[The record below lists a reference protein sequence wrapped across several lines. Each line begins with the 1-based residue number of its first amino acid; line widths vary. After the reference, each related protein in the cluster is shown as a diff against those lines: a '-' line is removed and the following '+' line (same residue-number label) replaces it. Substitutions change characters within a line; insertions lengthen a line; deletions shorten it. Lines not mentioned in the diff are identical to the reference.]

1 MWAFFKRITFAGL
14 FAIVPLALTFY
25 IIKIIIVFLDQLTAP
40 IMARIN
46 FEIPGFGLILTLLI
60 IFALGIFVTN
70 VLGRRLFSWGERL
83 ISSIPLVKNI
93 YNTLKQITNAFS
105 GATQTENYQRVI
117 YIQYPRKELWTISFV
132 TGESVDGSGEEYY
145 HVFVPTT
152 PNPTS
157 GVFII
162 IPKKDAIEA
171 DLTCRGRIK
180 GSNLRRVAGARTKS
194 AGHVGIL
201 RQLCPCFFN

>member
-40 IMARIN
+40 IMEKIKL
-46 FEIPGFGLILTLLI
+46 EIPGFGLILTLLI
-60 IFALGIFVTN
+60 IFSLGIFVTN
-70 VLGRRLFSWGERL
+70 VLGRRLFSWTERL
-83 ISSIPLVKNI
+83 ISSIPLVKTI

-132 TGESVDGSGEEYY
+132 TGESVDGSGKEYY

-171 DLTCRGRIK
+171 DLTVEEGLKAVIS
-180 GSNLRRVAGARTKS
+180 GGLLAPEQSPLDN
-194 AGHVGIL
+194 
-201 RQLCPCFFN
+201 

>member
-1 MWAFFKRITFAGL
+1 MWVFFKRITIAGL
-14 FAIVPLALTFY
+14 FAIVPIALTFY

-40 IMARIN
+40 IMARVN
-46 FEIPGFGLILTLLI
+46 LEIPGFGLILTLLI

-83 ISSIPLVKNI
+83 ISSIPLVNNI
-93 YNTLKQITNAFS
+93 YNTIKQITNAFS

-117 YIQYPRKELWTISFV
+117 YIQYPRQGLWTICFV
-132 TGESVDGSGEEYY
+132 TGGSIDGSGKEEYY

-171 DLTCRGRIK
+171 DLTVEEGLKAVIS
-180 GSNLRRVAGARTKS
+180 GGLLAPEKS
-194 AGHVGIL
+194 PL
-201 RQLCPCFFN
+201 DT

>member
-40 IMARIN
+40 ILEKIKL
-46 FEIPGFGLILTLLI
+46 EIPGFGLILTLLI
-60 IFALGIFVTN
+60 IFSLGIFVTN
-70 VLGRRLFSWGERL
+70 VLGRRLFSWTERL
-83 ISSIPLVKNI
+83 ISSIPLVKTI

-105 GATQTENYQRVI
+105 GATQTENYKRVI

-132 TGESVDGSGEEYY
+132 TGESVDGSGKEYY
-145 HVFVPTT
+145 HIFVPTT

-171 DLTCRGRIK
+171 DLSVEEGLKAVISGGLLAPEQSPLDT
-180 GSNLRRVAGARTKS
+180 
-194 AGHVGIL
+194 
-201 RQLCPCFFN
+201 

>member
-117 YIQYPRKELWTISFV
+117 YIQYPRKELWTICFV

-171 DLTCRGRIK
+171 DLTVEEGLKAVIS
-180 GSNLRRVAGARTKS
+180 GGLLAPEKS
-194 AGHVGIL
+194 PL
-201 RQLCPCFFN
+201 DT

>member
-46 FEIPGFGLILTLLI
+46 LEIPGFGLILTLLI

-132 TGESVDGSGEEYY
+132 TGESVDGSGKEYY

-171 DLTCRGRIK
+171 DLTVEEGLKAVISGGLLAPK
-180 GSNLRRVAGARTKS
+180 ISPLDT
-194 AGHVGIL
+194 
-201 RQLCPCFFN
+201 

>member
-46 FEIPGFGLILTLLI
+46 LEIPGFGLILTLLI

-105 GATQTENYQRVI
+105 GATKTENYQRVI

-132 TGESVDGSGEEYY
+132 TGDSVDKSGEEYY

-171 DLTCRGRIK
+171 DLTVEEGLKAVISGGLLAPK
-180 GSNLRRVAGARTKS
+180 ISPLDK
-194 AGHVGIL
+194 
-201 RQLCPCFFN
+201 

>member
-25 IIKIIIVFLDQLTAP
+25 IIKTIIVFLDQLTAP

-46 FEIPGFGLILTLLI
+46 LEIPGFGLILTLLI
-60 IFALGIFVTN
+60 IFALGVFVTN

-132 TGESVDGSGEEYY
+132 TGDSVDKSGEEYY

-162 IPKKDAIEA
+162 VPKKDAIEA
-171 DLTCRGRIK
+171 DLTVEEGLKAVISGGLLAPK
-180 GSNLRRVAGARTKS
+180 QSPLGT
-194 AGHVGIL
+194 
-201 RQLCPCFFN
+201 

>member
-1 MWAFFKRITFAGL
+1 MA
-14 FAIVPLALTFY
+14 
-25 IIKIIIVFLDQLTAP
+25 KINL
-40 IMARIN
+40 
-46 FEIPGFGLILTLLI
+46 EIPGFGLILTLLI
-60 IFALGIFVTN
+60 IFALGVFVTN

-105 GATQTENYQRVI
+105 GATKTENYQRVI

-132 TGESVDGSGEEYY
+132 TGESVDGSGKEYY
-145 HVFVPTT
+145 HIFVPTT

-162 IPKKDAIEA
+162 IPKEDAIEA
-171 DLTCRGRIK
+171 DLTVEEGLKAVIS
-180 GSNLRRVAGARTKS
+180 GGLLAPEQSPLDN
-194 AGHVGIL
+194 
-201 RQLCPCFFN
+201 

>member
-46 FEIPGFGLILTLLI
+46 LEIPGFGLILTLLI

-105 GATQTENYQRVI
+105 GATQTENYQRVL
-117 YIQYPRKELWTISFV
+117 YIQYPRKELWTICFV
-132 TGESVDGSGEEYY
+132 TGESVDGSGKEYY

-171 DLTCRGRIK
+171 DLTVEEGLKAVIS
-180 GSNLRRVAGARTKS
+180 GGLLAPEQSPLDT
-194 AGHVGIL
+194 
-201 RQLCPCFFN
+201 

>member
-1 MWAFFKRITFAGL
+1 MWAFFKRITLAGL

-46 FEIPGFGLILTLLI
+46 LEIPGFGLILTLLI

-132 TGESVDGSGEEYY
+132 TSESVDGSGEEYY

-171 DLTCRGRIK
+171 DLTVEEGLKAVIS
-180 GSNLRRVAGARTKS
+180 GGLLAPEQSPLDN
-194 AGHVGIL
+194 
-201 RQLCPCFFN
+201 

>member
-46 FEIPGFGLILTLLI
+46 LEIPGFGLILTLLI

-105 GATQTENYQRVI
+105 GATQTENYQRVL
-117 YIQYPRKELWTISFV
+117 YIQYPRKELWTICFV
-132 TGESVDGSGEEYY
+132 TGESVDGSGKEYY

-171 DLTCRGRIK
+171 DLTVEEGLKAVIS
-180 GSNLRRVAGARTKS
+180 GGLLAPEISPLDT
-194 AGHVGIL
+194 
-201 RQLCPCFFN
+201 

>member
-132 TGESVDGSGEEYY
+132 TSESVDGSGEEYY

-162 IPKKDAIEA
+162 VPKKDAIEA
-171 DLTCRGRIK
+171 DLTVEEGLKAVISGGLLAPK
-180 GSNLRRVAGARTKS
+180 ISPLDT
-194 AGHVGIL
+194 
-201 RQLCPCFFN
+201 

>member
-46 FEIPGFGLILTLLI
+46 LEIPGFGLILTLLI

-132 TGESVDGSGEEYY
+132 TSESVDGSGEEYY

-171 DLTCRGRIK
+171 DLSVEEGLKAVISGGLLAPEQSPLDT
-180 GSNLRRVAGARTKS
+180 
-194 AGHVGIL
+194 
-201 RQLCPCFFN
+201 

>member
-1 MWAFFKRITFAGL
+1 MWAFFKRITLAGL

-46 FEIPGFGLILTLLI
+46 LEIPGFGLILTLLI

-132 TGESVDGSGEEYY
+132 TSESVDGSGEEYY

-162 IPKKDAIEA
+162 VPKKDAIEA
-171 DLTCRGRIK
+171 DLTIEEGLKAVISGGLLAPK
-180 GSNLRRVAGARTKS
+180 QSPLDT
-194 AGHVGIL
+194 
-201 RQLCPCFFN
+201 

>member
-1 MWAFFKRITFAGL
+1 M
-14 FAIVPLALTFY
+14 
-25 IIKIIIVFLDQLTAP
+25 
-40 IMARIN
+40 
-46 FEIPGFGLILTLLI
+46 
-60 IFALGIFVTN
+60 TN

-83 ISSIPLVKNI
+83 ISSIPLVNNI

-117 YIQYPRKELWTISFV
+117 YIQYPRKKLWTISFV
-132 TGESVDGSGEEYY
+132 TGESVDGSSEEYY

-171 DLTCRGRIK
+171 DLTVEEGLKAVIS
-180 GSNLRRVAGARTKS
+180 GGLLAPEQSPLDT
-194 AGHVGIL
+194 
-201 RQLCPCFFN
+201 

>member
-40 IMARIN
+40 ILEKIKL
-46 FEIPGFGLILTLLI
+46 EIPGFGLILTLLI
-60 IFALGIFVTN
+60 IFSLGIFVTN
-70 VLGRRLFSWGERL
+70 VLGRRLFSWTERL
-83 ISSIPLVKNI
+83 ISSIPLVKTI

-132 TGESVDGSGEEYY
+132 TGESVDGSGKEYY

-162 IPKKDAIEA
+162 IPKKDAIDA
-171 DLTCRGRIK
+171 DLTVEEGLKAVIS
-180 GSNLRRVAGARTKS
+180 GGLLAPEQSPLDN
-194 AGHVGIL
+194 
-201 RQLCPCFFN
+201 

>member
-40 IMARIN
+40 ILEKIKL
-46 FEIPGFGLILTLLI
+46 EIPGFGLILTLLI
-60 IFALGIFVTN
+60 IFSLGIFVTN
-70 VLGRRLFSWGERL
+70 VLGRRLFSWTERL
-83 ISSIPLVKNI
+83 ISSIPLVKTI

-132 TGESVDGSGEEYY
+132 TGESVDGSGKEYY
-145 HVFVPTT
+145 HIFVPTT

-162 IPKKDAIEA
+162 IPKKDAIDA
-171 DLTCRGRIK
+171 DLTVEEGLKAVIS
-180 GSNLRRVAGARTKS
+180 GGLLAPEQSPLDN
-194 AGHVGIL
+194 
-201 RQLCPCFFN
+201 

>member
-40 IMARIN
+40 IMEKIKL
-46 FEIPGFGLILTLLI
+46 EIPGFGLILTLLI

-132 TGESVDGSGEEYY
+132 TGESVDGSGKEYY

-171 DLTCRGRIK
+171 DLTVEEGLKAVIS
-180 GSNLRRVAGARTKS
+180 GGLLAPEQSPLDT
-194 AGHVGIL
+194 
-201 RQLCPCFFN
+201 

>member
-40 IMARIN
+40 ILEKIKL
-46 FEIPGFGLILTLLI
+46 EIPGFGLILTLLI
-60 IFALGIFVTN
+60 IFSLGIFVTN
-70 VLGRRLFSWGERL
+70 VLGRRLFSWTERL
-83 ISSIPLVKNI
+83 ISSIPLVKTI

-132 TGESVDGSGEEYY
+132 TGESVDGSGKEYY
-145 HVFVPTT
+145 HIFVPTT

-171 DLTCRGRIK
+171 DLTVEEGLKAVIS
-180 GSNLRRVAGARTKS
+180 GGLLAPEQSPLDN
-194 AGHVGIL
+194 
-201 RQLCPCFFN
+201 

>member
-46 FEIPGFGLILTLLI
+46 LEIPGFGLILTLLI

-132 TGESVDGSGEEYY
+132 TGESVDGSGKEYY

-171 DLTCRGRIK
+171 DLTVEEGLKAVIS
-180 GSNLRRVAGARTKS
+180 GGLLAPEQSPLDN
-194 AGHVGIL
+194 
-201 RQLCPCFFN
+201 

>member
-40 IMARIN
+40 IMERIN
-46 FEIPGFGLILTLLI
+46 LEIPGFGLILTLLI
-60 IFALGIFVTN
+60 IFALGVFVTN

-132 TGESVDGSGEEYY
+132 TGDSVDKSGEEYY

-171 DLTCRGRIK
+171 DLTVEEGLKAVISGGLLAPK
-180 GSNLRRVAGARTKS
+180 QSPLGT
-194 AGHVGIL
+194 
-201 RQLCPCFFN
+201 

>member
-1 MWAFFKRITFAGL
+1 MWAFFKRITLAGL

-105 GATQTENYQRVI
+105 GATQTENYQRVL
-117 YIQYPRKELWTISFV
+117 YIQYPRKELWTICFV

-171 DLTCRGRIK
+171 DLSVEEGLKAVISGGLLAPEQSPLDT
-180 GSNLRRVAGARTKS
+180 
-194 AGHVGIL
+194 
-201 RQLCPCFFN
+201 

>member
-40 IMARIN
+40 ILEKIKL
-46 FEIPGFGLILTLLI
+46 EIPGFGLILTLLI
-60 IFALGIFVTN
+60 IFSLGIFVTN
-70 VLGRRLFSWGERL
+70 VLGRRLFSWTERL
-83 ISSIPLVKNI
+83 ISSIPLVNNI

-132 TGESVDGSGEEYY
+132 TGESVDGSGKEYY
-145 HVFVPTT
+145 HIFVPTT

-162 IPKKDAIEA
+162 VPKKDAIEA
-171 DLTCRGRIK
+171 DLTVEEGLKAVISGGLLAPK
-180 GSNLRRVAGARTKS
+180 QSP
-194 AGHVGIL
+194 VGT
-201 RQLCPCFFN
+201 

>member
-1 MWAFFKRITFAGL
+1 MWAFFKRITLAGL

-40 IMARIN
+40 IMERIN
-46 FEIPGFGLILTLLI
+46 LEIPGFGLILTLLI

-132 TGESVDGSGEEYY
+132 TSESVDGSGEEYY

-171 DLTCRGRIK
+171 DLTVEEGLKAVISGGLLAPK
-180 GSNLRRVAGARTKS
+180 ISPLDT
-194 AGHVGIL
+194 
-201 RQLCPCFFN
+201 

>member
-46 FEIPGFGLILTLLI
+46 LEIPGFGLILTLLI

-105 GATQTENYQRVI
+105 GATQTENYQRVL
-117 YIQYPRKELWTISFV
+117 YIQYPRKELWTICFV

-171 DLTCRGRIK
+171 DLTVEEGLKAVIS
-180 GSNLRRVAGARTKS
+180 GGLLAPEISPLDT
-194 AGHVGIL
+194 
-201 RQLCPCFFN
+201 

>member
-46 FEIPGFGLILTLLI
+46 LEIPGFGLILTLLI

-105 GATQTENYQRVI
+105 GATQTENYQRVL
-117 YIQYPRKELWTISFV
+117 YIQYPRKELWTICFV

-171 DLTCRGRIK
+171 DLTVEEGLKAVIS
-180 GSNLRRVAGARTKS
+180 GGLLAPEQSPLDT
-194 AGHVGIL
+194 
-201 RQLCPCFFN
+201 

>member
-1 MWAFFKRITFAGL
+1 MWAFFKRITLAGL

-46 FEIPGFGLILTLLI
+46 LEIPGFGLILTLLI

-117 YIQYPRKELWTISFV
+117 YIQYPLKELWTISFV
-132 TGESVDGSGEEYY
+132 TSESVDGSGEEYY

-171 DLTCRGRIK
+171 DLTVEEGLKAVISGGLLAPK
-180 GSNLRRVAGARTKS
+180 ISPLDT
-194 AGHVGIL
+194 
-201 RQLCPCFFN
+201 

>member
-40 IMARIN
+40 IMEKIKL
-46 FEIPGFGLILTLLI
+46 EIPGFGLILTLLI
-60 IFALGIFVTN
+60 IFSLGIFVTN
-70 VLGRRLFSWGERL
+70 VLGRRLFSWTERL
-83 ISSIPLVKNI
+83 ISSIPLVKTI

-105 GATQTENYQRVI
+105 GATQTENYKRVI

-132 TGESVDGSGEEYY
+132 TGESVDGSGKEYY
-145 HVFVPTT
+145 HIFVPTT

-171 DLTCRGRIK
+171 DLTVEEGLKAVIS
-180 GSNLRRVAGARTKS
+180 GGLLAPEQSPLDN
-194 AGHVGIL
+194 
-201 RQLCPCFFN
+201 

>member
-46 FEIPGFGLILTLLI
+46 LEIPGFGLILTLLI
-60 IFALGIFVTN
+60 IFALGVFVTN

-117 YIQYPRKELWTISFV
+117 YIQYPRKEIWTISFV
-132 TGESVDGSGEEYY
+132 TGESVDESGKEYY
-145 HVFVPTT
+145 HIFVPTT

-162 IPKKDAIEA
+162 IPKEDAIEA
-171 DLTCRGRIK
+171 DLTVEEGLKAVISGGLLAPK
-180 GSNLRRVAGARTKS
+180 QSPLDN
-194 AGHVGIL
+194 
-201 RQLCPCFFN
+201 

>member
-1 MWAFFKRITFAGL
+1 MWAFFKRITLAGL

-132 TGESVDGSGEEYY
+132 TGESVDGSGKEYY

-171 DLTCRGRIK
+171 DLTVEEGLKAVIS
-180 GSNLRRVAGARTKS
+180 GGLLAPEQSPLDT
-194 AGHVGIL
+194 
-201 RQLCPCFFN
+201 